1 MKKGIILKEEV
12 GYTPAPT
19 KKNIGGSKNN
29 GNSKKKES
37 NKK

>member
-19 KKNIGGSKNN
+19 KKKNIGGSKINVKN
-29 GNSKKKES
+29 KKKEI
-37 NKK
+37 KK